1 MQHII
6 PHYAL
11 KRIIRKIENAHR
23 AKWRLH
29 YSAAWKIDE
38 NFKILFFFFIELQ
51 FFFYHI
57 LPILSYQ
64 KISVHIRFIL
74 IFRQLIKLI

>member
-29 YSAAWKIDE
+29 YSAAWKIYE
-38 NFKILFFFFIELQ
+38 NFKILFFFYRTPV
-51 FFFYHI
+51 FF
-57 LPILSYQ
+57 LSYFA
-64 KISVHIRFIL
+64 HF
-74 IFRQLIKLI
+74 KLLKDFSPYSIYFNI